1 MHDTPDK
8 SPNPNGPPQE
18 GADADDVAKDD
29 PHKIEK
35 LTKAGRSMDSDEGS
49 D

>member
-1 MHDTPDK
+1 MSDTDSTKGGRAAEPVSD
-8 SPNPNGPPQE
+8 E
-18 GADADDVAKDD
+18 VAADD

-35 LTKAGRSMDSDEGS
+35 LTKQGRDDLDPDEGS